1 MAKIL
6 IGNIKGPKG
15 DKGDKG
21 EQGVQGV
28 QGEQG
33 IQGVPGAGYTLTDT
47 DIANVAAEA
56 KATLTAS
63 DVRAGT
69 FVGQVKANASG
80 QPASVSLLRN
90 SKIVLTEEDP
100 TVEGET
106 VWVCK

>member
-21 EQGVQGV
+21 DQGVQGV

-56 KATLTAS
+56 KASLTTENWTFTLEDGSTVTKA
-63 DVRAGT
+63 VY
-69 FVGQVKANASG
+69 VG
-80 QPASVSLLRN
+80 
-90 SKIVLTEEDP
+90 
-100 TVEGET
+100 
-106 VWVCK
+106 